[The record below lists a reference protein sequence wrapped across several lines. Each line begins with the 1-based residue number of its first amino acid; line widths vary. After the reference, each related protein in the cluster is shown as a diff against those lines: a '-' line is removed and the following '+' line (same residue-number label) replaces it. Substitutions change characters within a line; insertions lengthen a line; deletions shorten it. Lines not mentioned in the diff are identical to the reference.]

1 MPDSQFLLV
10 FGSIVAFAAFSQG
23 FMGLGFG
30 IITIAGLGFMPWDL
44 ERATVIVNL
53 LLIVLNCTI
62 IYAGRKD
69 FRINWKLVGVIL
81 AGEVLGVPVGYWF
94 IYTFGSKPVFRL
106 ALGVLLIIFVANQ
119 LLRPAFKK
127 PMHLGFGAVA
137 GILGGFLAGGFTA
150 AGPPLALFL
159 YSQYRNAADAKGTLQ
174 VVFLTATL
182 WRLMTIIIF
191 GRGITIDLV
200 KLAGINCIVVVVF
213 AILGHWLTYRVPNR
227 WYVKI
232 VYSFIG
238 FAGVLHIIKALA

>member
-1 MPDSQFLLV
+1 MPDSQFLIV
-10 FGSIVAFAAFSQG
+10 FGSLVAFAAFSQG

-44 ERATVIVNL
+44 ERATVIINL

-69 FRINWKLVGVIL
+69 SRINWRLVGVIL
-81 AGEVLGVPVGYWF
+81 AGEVLGVPLGYWF
-94 IYTFGSKPVFRL
+94 IYAFGNKPVFRL
-106 ALGVLLIIFVANQ
+106 ALGVLLIGFVANQ

-127 PMHLGFGAVA
+127 PMHLGFGVVA
-137 GILGGFLAGGFTA
+137 GVLGGFLAGGFTA

-174 VVFLTATL
+174 VVFMAATL
-182 WRLMTIIIF
+182 WRLMTIILF
-191 GRGITIDLV
+191 GRGITMDLV
-200 KLAGINCIVVVVF
+200 ELAGINALIVVAF
-213 AILGHWLTYRVPNR
+213 AVLGHWLTRRVPNR

-232 VYSFIG
+232 VYTFIG
-238 FAGVLHIIKALA
+238 FAGVLHVIKALA